1 MKMTK
6 EEAEAYDKD
15 PDINKIFAND
25 DSDDSSSES
34 EYVDILM
41 NSNMTKMAM
50 RFSHSNSE
58 IPNYFQFIHFPL
70 WI

>member
-1 MKMTK
+1 MTK

-15 PDINKIFAND
+15 PNITIMFA
-25 DSDDSSSES
+25 DSDSDNDS
-34 EYVDILM
+34 EYVDIEYSSM
-41 NSNMTKMAM
+41 KKTDM

-58 IPNYFQFIHFPL
+58 IPNYFQVAPFSL